1 MATYEEAYK
10 ASLEY
15 YSGDDLSAKTF
26 VDKYALRDKAGDYK
40 ELTPDDM
47 HRRLAKEFARIEANY
62 ANPLDEET
70 IFEALKGFKYIVP
83 QGSPMSA
90 IGNPYVT
97 QSLSNC
103 VVTESPEDNIQS
115 IMDAARS
122 LAQLFKR
129 RCGVGVDISKLRPEG
144 TVVNNAARTTT
155 GAWSFADLYSY
166 VCRMIGQAGRRGA
179 LMISIDVRHPD
190 IFQFVKMK
198 RDLSKVTGANVSIRI
213 SDEFMEAVRDDSTF
227 TLQWPC
233 DGKPEVTKEIK
244 ARDLWV
250 EMIDSVH
257 ASAEPGLLMW
267 DNITRELPAH
277 YYKEAGFETISTN
290 PCGELPLSANDACRL
305 LTLNLA
311 SFVINPFQDNA
322 YFDFETFSRYS
333 HIAQRLMDDI
343 VDLEIECIDRILSLA
358 QTDDEIALW
367 KKLQDSC
374 RIGRRTGTGTFAL
387 GDALAC
393 LKLRYDSDE
402 GIEMAG
408 RIFETLR
415 NECYE
420 ESVTLA
426 EERGAF
432 QAWDWETEKDCP
444 FLKRLPKKT
453 LARMKK
459 SGRRNISLLTNAP
472 TGSVAIVSFNKSSG
486 IEPVFRNYYIRRKR
500 INHDDKHSR
509 VDFVDHMGDKWQEFP
524 VFHKNVSDWIKMANP
539 EWDGV
544 TIPELPD
551 FFVTS
556 DKIDWNQRVKIQGI
570 IQSYIDHSISCTI
583 NLPEDV
589 SKDTVGELYLKS
601 WEQGLKGVTIY
612 RDGSRAGVLVTS
624 TKDKDGRPLKVVRTH
639 APRRPVALPCDIYH
653 GVVQGEPWTIVVGL
667 LEGEPYELF
676 GGPSKEAGIPKSVK
690 SGFMSKTKINKDT
703 NRYDI
708 TFNYNGEETLVSN
721 IGNKFKNKTYGTF
734 TRMLSLALRHGS
746 PVQHVVEQLDKDE
759 SDDLFSLSSVLRRA
773 LKKYVADGTI
783 VTNTAKKGC
792 EKCGSSNVVYQDGCP
807 VCRDCGYT
815 KCN

>member
-1 MATYEEAYK
+1 MSTYEEAYQ

-15 YSGDDLSAKTF
+15 YHGDELSAKTF
-26 VDKYALRDKAGDYK
+26 IDKYALRDKGGDYK

-47 HRRLAKEFARIEANY
+47 HHRLAKEFARIEKKY
-62 ANPLDEET
+62 KNPLSEGT
-70 IFEALKGFKYIVP
+70 IYEALKNFKYIVP

-90 IGNPYVT
+90 IGNPYVV

-129 RCGVGVDISKLRPEG
+129 RCGVGIDISNLRPEG
-144 TVVNNAARTTT
+144 TSVNNAARTTT

-179 LMISIDVRHPD
+179 LMISIDIRHPD

-213 SDEFMEAVRDDSTF
+213 NDEFMKAVKEDKSFQLR
-227 TLQWPC
+227 WPIE
-233 DGKPEVTKEIK
+233 GPIKVERTIK
-244 ARDLWV
+244 AKDLWT

-277 YYKEAGFETISTN
+277 YYKEEGFSTISTN

-305 LTLNLA
+305 LTINPS
-311 SFVINPFQDNA
+311 SFVVNKFQKDA
-322 YFDFETFSRYS
+322 YFDFELFAQYARME
-333 HIAQRLMDDI
+333 QRLMDDV
-343 VDLEIECIDRILSLA
+343 VDLEIECIDRILELA
-358 QTDDEIALW
+358 ETEDEISLW

-374 RIGRRTGTGTFAL
+374 RLGRRTGSGTFAV
-387 GDALAC
+387 GDTLAC
-393 LKLRYDSDE
+393 LNLRYDSDE

-408 RIFETLR
+408 RIFEVLR
-415 NECYE
+415 DECYS

-432 QAWDWETEKDCP
+432 PVWDWAKEKDCP
-444 FLKRLPKKT
+444 FLKRLPKKI
-453 LARMKK
+453 LDRMKK
-459 SGRRNISLLTNAP
+459 VGRRNISLLTNAP
-472 TGSVAIVSFNKSSG
+472 TGSVAIVAYNSSSG
-486 IEPVFRNYYIRRKR
+486 IEPVFRNFYTRRKK
-500 INHDDKHSR
+500 INHDDGHSR
-509 VDFVDHMGDKWQEFP
+509 VDFVDHLGDKWQEFP
-524 VFHKNVSDWIKMANP
+524 VFHRNVADWVRMNNP

-544 TIPELPD
+544 SIPDLPD

-556 DKIDWNQRVKIQGI
+556 DKIDWEKRVKIQGV

-583 NLPEDV
+583 NLPEDA
-589 SKDTVGELYLKS
+589 SKETVGDLYLRG
-601 WEQGLKGVTIY
+601 WEEGLKGITIY
-612 RDGSRAGVLVTS
+612 RDGSRTGVLVS
-624 TKDKDGRPLKVVRTH
+624 DNGKDKDGRPTKVTRNH
-639 APRRPVALPCDIYH
+639 APRRPNTLPCDVYH
-653 GVVQGEPWTIVVGL
+653 GVVQGEPWTVVVGL

-676 GGPSKEAGIPKSVK
+676 GGPAKESGIPKSVK
-690 SGFMSKTKINKDT
+690 SGYLTKIKVNKNS

-708 TFNYNGEETLVSN
+708 SFVHNDEEAVIED
-721 IGNKFKNKTYGTF
+721 IGRKFKDKTYGIF
-734 TRMLSLALRHGS
+734 TRMVSTSLRHGT
-746 PVQHVVEQLDKDE
+746 PVQHVVAQLDKDE
-759 SDDLFSLSSVLRRA
+759 SDDLLSLSSILKRA
-773 LKKYVADGTI
+773 LKKYIGEGVATLI
-783 VTNTAKKGC
+783 KGKIC
-792 EKCGSSNVVYQDGCP
+792 EKCGSANLKYQDGCP
-807 VCRDCGYT
+807 TCLDCGNSR
-815 KCN
+815 CS

>member
-1 MATYEEAYK
+1 MGTFEEAYK
-10 ASLEY
+10 ASLDY
-15 YSGDDLSAKTF
+15 YGGDDLSAKTF
-26 VDKYALRDKAGDYK
+26 VGKYALRDHDGVYE

-47 HRRLAKEFARIEANY
+47 HRRLAREFARIEKKY
-62 ANPLDEET
+62 KNPLDEET
-70 IFEALKGFKYIVP
+70 IYQALKDFKYLVP

-90 IGNPYVT
+90 IGNPYVI

-103 VVTESPEDNIQS
+103 VVTESPEDNVQS

-129 RCGVGVDISKLRPEG
+129 RCGVGIDISKLRPEG

-213 SDEFMEAVRDDSTF
+213 NDEFMEAVRDNKDF
-227 TLQWPC
+227 ELRWPC
-233 DGKPEVTKEIK
+233 EGEAKITRTVK
-244 ARDLWV
+244 AMELWV
-250 EMIDSVH
+250 EMIESVH
-257 ASAEPGLLMW
+257 GSAEPGLLMW

-277 YYKEAGFETISTN
+277 YYKADGFETISTN

-305 LTLNLA
+305 LTINIA
-311 SFVINPFQDNA
+311 SFVKNKFQEDA
-322 YFDFETFSRYS
+322 SFDFKSFAHYTRM
-333 HIAQRLMDDI
+333 AQRLMDDI
-343 VDLEIECIDRILSLA
+343 VDLEIECIDKILSLA
-358 QTDDEIALW
+358 QTQDEIALW
-367 KKLQDSC
+367 TKLQDSC
-374 RIGRRTGTGTFAL
+374 RLGRRTGTGTFAL

-393 LKLRYDSDE
+393 LRLPYDSDA

-408 RIFETLR
+408 KIFESFR

-420 ESVTLA
+420 ESITLA

-432 QAWDWETEKDCP
+432 PIWKWETEKSCP
-444 FLKRLPKKT
+444 FLQRLPEKT
-453 LARMKK
+453 LKRMKK
-459 SGRRNISLLTNAP
+459 FGRRNISLLTNAP
-472 TGSVAIVSFNKSSG
+472 TGSVAIVSHNSSSG
-486 IEPVFRNYYIRRKR
+486 IEPVFRNFYTRRKK
-500 INHDDKHSR
+500 INHDDKQSR
-509 VDFVDHMGDKWQEFP
+509 IDFVDHLGDKWQEFP
-524 VFHKNVSDWIKMANP
+524 VFHRNVADWIRAENP
-539 EWDGV
+539 DWDGS

-551 FFVTS
+551 FFTTS
-556 DKIDWNQRVKIQGI
+556 DKIDWQQRVKIQGV

-589 SKDTVGELYLKS
+589 PKHTVGELYLRS
-601 WEQGLKGVTIY
+601 WEHGLKGVTIY
-612 RDGSRAGVLVTS
+612 REGSRTGVLVSS
-624 TKDKDGRPLKVVRTH
+624 TKDKDGRPTKVSRTH

-653 GVVQGEPWTIVVGL
+653 GVVQGDPWTIVVGL

-690 SGFMSKTKINKDT
+690 SGFMSKFKLSKDA

-708 TFNYNGEETLVSN
+708 AFTYNGEETKVSD
-721 IGNKFKNKTYGTF
+721 IGNLFKNKTYGTF

-746 PVQHVVEQLDKDE
+746 PVQHLVEQLDKDE
-759 SDDLFSLSSVLRRA
+759 SDDLHSLSSILRRA
-773 LKKYVADGTI
+773 LKKYVADDTI
-783 VTNTAKKGC
+783 ATVVAKKGC

-807 VCRDCGYT
+807 VCRDCGFT